1 LYTFFFGGWLPLL
14 NMVFYLIPGPV
25 WLALKTLIF
34 LFLFVFVRAAL
45 PRYRYDRLMV
55 LGWKVLLPI
64 SLAWFLFTLATL
76 YSFELFFSTSQRPL

>member
-1 LYTFFFGGWLPLL
+1 LYTFLLGGWLPLL
-14 NMVFYLIPGPV
+14 NIWVFYLIPGPV

-76 YSFELFFSTSQRPL
+76 YSFELF